1 MKTLAIFST
10 VALVVVCAGAAE
22 GPIPITLSQTVD
34 FFDNCW
40 FTRDNDHY
48 PLDVLRA
55 RVKLAYDHGFRKM
68 YFRGTGGCAYYA
80 SKVRHAFQGEVRP
93 QGDNLA
99 RTIRKYDTVG
109 EYLKICHELGMEL
122 YYWDPIFDN
131 DPFWRLYPGM
141 KDYERL
147 KGVSMGDPLLKPE
160 DCMAHRKAY
169 LPRENLAR
177 PIATLRVRVYGKD
190 IPPYIDDKSLLVY
203 TGPHDRPF
211 VRYAKPFTVAQEKT
225 EDGCVLVLSGLQIKD
240 PVIKFA
246 SDTFTVSTDSRTS
259 DGVRAF
265 YADGEEVKLY
275 RSVENYIFPD
285 PDREH
290 TLWGV
295 SCMRL
300 TWGKNGRSLIA
311 RFGDFQRYALG
322 VPEFANAACRKRI
335 VDIVTELYER
345 YPGLDGVS
353 FSIRTHSH
361 PATGFK
367 DELGFGDK
375 FYGFSE
381 PIVRDYK
388 ERYGVDPRKEP
399 YDVKAWLKIRG
410 EYITMMLDEV
420 AAVVHRNGGKLQM
433 MAPVDVNV
441 LTGVTKAVNAS
452 LGSMYPWWEGTGID
466 DLFDIRTWAK
476 RGSVDMVLMLG
487 TGYRQ
492 TSWNQAWKDE
502 VKRFKDHLSGTN
514 TKLGL
519 HYLVN
524 EAGAGEIET
533 FLPQLLAQEEL
544 DELAFY
550 EEANMYV
557 EKSYGPVKKV
567 LDTAKRKIY
576 GR

>member
-1 MKTLAIFST
+1 MKH
-10 VALVVVCAGAAE
+10 VAFLVVFCMAALCATAGEQSA
-22 GPIPITLSQTVD
+22 PLMLSQTID

-48 PLDVLRA
+48 PLEALRA
-55 RVKLAYDHGFRKM
+55 RVKLAHDHGFRKI
-68 YFRGTGGCAYYA
+68 YFRGTGGCSYYN
-80 SKVRHAFQGEVRP
+80 SKVRHAFQGEARP
-93 QGDNLA
+93 QADNLA

-109 EYLKICHELGMEL
+109 EYIKICHELGMEL

-131 DPFWRLYPGM
+131 DPFFRLYPGM
-141 KDYERL
+141 EGYDRL
-147 KGVSMGDPLLKPE
+147 KDVSMTDTILKPA
-160 DCMAHRKAY
+160 DYMAHRKAY

-177 PIATLRVRVYGKD
+177 PIATLRIRAYGNDIPADIGDKD
-190 IPPYIDDKSLLVY
+190 ILVY
-203 TGPHDRPF
+203 TAPHDKPF
-211 VRYAKPFTVAQEKT
+211 VRYAKPFKVAQEKA
-225 EDGCVLVLSGLQIKD
+225 EGGCILVLSGLEIAD

-246 SDTFTVSTDSRTS
+246 SDTFVASTDSWAS

-275 RSVENYIFPD
+275 RSVENYVFPD
-285 PDREH
+285 KDREY

-295 SCMRL
+295 SGTSR
-300 TWGKNGRSLIA
+300 TWGKGGRSLIA

-322 VPEFANAACRKRI
+322 VPEYANPACRKRL
-335 VDIVTELYER
+335 VDIVTELYEL
-345 YPGLDGVS
+345 YPDLDGVS
-353 FSIRTHSH
+353 FSIRTHSL

-367 DELGFGDK
+367 EEMGFGDK

-388 ERYGVDPRKEP
+388 AKYGIDPRKEP

-410 EYITMMLDEV
+410 KYITQMLDEV
-420 AAVVHRNGGKLQM
+420 AAVVHKHGGKLQM

-441 LTGVTKAVNAS
+441 LKGTTKAVTCS
-452 LGSMYPWWEGTGID
+452 LGSMYPWWNGTGID
-466 DLFDIRTWAK
+466 DLFDISTWAK
-476 RGSVDMVLMLG
+476 RGSVDLVLMLG

-492 TSWNQAWKDE
+492 TKWNQAWKDE
-502 VKRFKDHLSGTN
+502 VKRFKDRLAGTK

-519 HYLVN
+519 HYLIN
-524 EAGAGEIET
+524 EARADEVET

-550 EEANMYV
+550 EEANMYL
-557 EKSYGPVKKV
+557 EKSYGPVKKA
-567 LDTAKRKIY
+567 LDTAKRNIY
-576 GR
+576 GK